1 MNKKFYQLKRDGW
14 YLLELREIKADAF
27 DKLEGWYVEES
38 NVRIII
44 FGTRKRWDSGE
55 LGYLY
60 RQRINWT
67 GVSVKYI
74 GEIRN
79 EI

>member
-60 RQRINWT
+60 RQKAKDKLDRCVGKIHR
-67 GVSVKYI
+67 
-74 GEIRN
+74 RN
-79 EI
+79 SK